1 MGGGGDQM
9 SDGKKIENDRVVYA
23 YEVERTIIIMSEYY

>member
-1 MGGGGDQM
+1 MWGWEGGDQM

-23 YEVERTIIIMSEYY
+23 YEDKWREQ